1 MAEFKQESL
10 LIRDYCFLKRYKAI
24 TKVESGA
31 KLLKIAKKYGA
42 ARNKIRT
49 WLLPR
54 NKEILSVF

>member
-10 LIRDYCFLKRYKAI
+10 LIRDYRFLKRYKAI

-31 KLLKIAKKYGA
+31 KLLKITKKYGA
-42 ARNKIRT
+42 ARNTIRT

-54 NKEILSVF
+54 KSVF